1 MTEKQI
7 KTLTEIMAR
16 PLPDITPEQ
25 ERELAEL
32 EELMSKPPTQDP
44 RKKTLTEIMARPLP
58 DITPEQ
64 ERELAELEQ
73 FFEEFF
79 GRKS

>member
-1 MTEKQI
+1 MEKRKTLSEIMAQPLPDITPEQERELAELDELMSKPPTEDPQR

-32 EELMSKPPTQDP
+32 DEL
-44 RKKTLTEIMARPLP
+44 
-58 DITPEQ
+58 
-64 ERELAELEQ
+64 
-73 FFEEFF
+73 F
-79 GRKS
+79 GNK

>member
-1 MTEKQI
+1 MTEKPN

-32 EELMSKPPTQDP
+32 EELISSPPTQDP
-44 RKKTLTEIMARPLP
+44 RAKTLTEIMARPVP
-58 DITPEQ
+58 AITPEQ
-64 ERELAELEQ
+64 ERELAELDKLFTNKGQ
-73 FFEEFF
+73 Q
-79 GRKS
+79 